1 MDRIFF
7 HIDLDAFFAN
17 VEKLDDP
24 QLADKPVVVGA
35 LPGRRGVVS
44 TCSYEARKF
53 GIHSAMPIS
62 EAYKRCPTAVFLPV
76 RMKRYA
82 EISHKVMRLFLEFTP
97 DVRQISIDEA
107 FLDMTGTE
115 ALWGDP
121 PFAAAKIKARIR
133 SAVGLGISIGV
144 APNRYVAKIA
154 SGLEKPDGLV
164 IVRKGQESEF
174 MRRLPLDRLWGSG
187 EKTRKALESIGV
199 KSIAD
204 LQAMSHNVLS
214 AKFGDAAA
222 GYFEAASRGEDP
234 GFFGT
239 ERSTRSMS
247 GERTFETD
255 TSQREKIENVLRRIS
270 DELAARV
277 FASSQSSGT
286 LAIKLR
292 FQDFT
297 SITRQTT
304 REDPFLDTDDI
315 YETGISLLNRNWNGF
330 DPLRLVGLGL
340 QDLRDISSFQSSL
353 FGREIG
359 KSELARRA
367 AAAIEERGK
376 GKLVRARFLS
386 EDKD

>member
-277 FASSQSSGT
+277 FASGQSSGT

>member
-17 VEKLDDP
+17 VEKLDNP

>member
-17 VEKLDDP
+17 VEKLDNP

-82 EISHKVMRLFLEFTP
+82 EISHKVMQLFLEFTP

-187 EKTRKALESIGV
+187 EKTRKALEGIGV

-204 LQAMSHNVLS
+204 LQSMSHNVLS

-222 GYFEAASRGEDP
+222 RYFEAASRGEDP

-239 ERSTRSMS
+239 ERSMRSMS

-277 FASSQSSGT
+277 FASGQSSGT

-386 EDKD
+386 EEKD